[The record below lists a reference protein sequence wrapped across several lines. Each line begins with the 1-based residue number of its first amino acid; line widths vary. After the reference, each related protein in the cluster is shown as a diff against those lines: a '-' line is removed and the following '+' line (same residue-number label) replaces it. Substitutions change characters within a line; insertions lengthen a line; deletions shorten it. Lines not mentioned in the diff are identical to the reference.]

1 MDFKEALKN
10 PKKII
15 FSLHLLVKGEA
26 GGIESLCRDYEQ
38 LGSAYIEEDYG
49 VGKDKYVFSSVF
61 PNEEIMRKVDAIM
74 TEGER

>member
-1 MDFKEALKN
+1 MVRLIGYIM
-10 PKKII
+10 KKI
-15 FSLHLLVKGEA
+15 SGKKSMH
-26 GGIESLCRDYEQ
+26 EQ

-49 VGKDKYVFSSVF
+49 VGKEYGKNKSVGKDKYVFSSVF

>member
-1 MDFKEALKN
+1 MVRLIDYIM
-10 PKKII
+10 KKILGKK
-15 FSLHLLVKGEA
+15 SMH
-26 GGIESLCRDYEQ
+26 EQ

-61 PNEEIMRKVDAIM
+61 PNAEIMRKVDAIM